1 MAVHH
6 FTASEFRSRQAQLF
20 DLADK
25 GEQIVI
31 HRGKKRAYTLEPV
44 NENDITITPE
54 LKARIE
60 RAVAS
65 VKAGNYTELSSP
77 EDIDKYFESL

>member
-6 FTASEFRSRQAQLF
+6 FTASEFRSHQAQLF

-31 HRGKKRAYTLEPV
+31 HRGKKRAYTLVPV
-44 NENDITITPE
+44 NKDDII
-54 LKARIE
+54 
-60 RAVAS
+60 
-65 VKAGNYTELSSP
+65 
-77 EDIDKYFESL
+77 